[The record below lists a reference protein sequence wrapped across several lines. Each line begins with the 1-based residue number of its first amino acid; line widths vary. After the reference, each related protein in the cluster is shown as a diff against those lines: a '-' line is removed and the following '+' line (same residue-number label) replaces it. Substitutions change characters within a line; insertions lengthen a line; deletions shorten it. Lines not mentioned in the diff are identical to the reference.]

1 MNPTHGHDGGN
12 AYQLGM
18 MAEAVRQ
25 NTQTL
30 LKLAEAVE
38 ENSRI
43 STRLSSRQDR
53 MEITIEQIQ
62 ADQRKMINM
71 SMTGQKD
78 EQEVRKR
85 LEWLDRKYQEEIS
98 NQGVKD
104 HGKKAVYA
112 AILVAV
118 LWWGWAA
125 VKDAAVADIATQMK
139 KQTEIRN
146 KG

>member
-1 MNPTHGHDGGN
+1 
-12 AYQLGM
+12 
-18 MAEAVRQ
+18 
-25 NTQTL
+25 
-30 LKLAEAVE
+30 
-38 ENSRI
+38 
-43 STRLSSRQDR
+43 
-53 MEITIEQIQ
+53 
-62 ADQRKMINM
+62 MINIG
-71 SMTGQKD
+71 MTGQSN

-118 LWWGWAA
+118 LWWGWSA
-125 VKDAAVADIATQMK
+125 VKEAAIAEVATQLRN
-139 KQTEIRN
+139 QTEIRN

>member
-1 MNPTHGHDGGN
+1 
-12 AYQLGM
+12 
-18 MAEAVRQ
+18 
-25 NTQTL
+25 
-30 LKLAEAVE
+30 
-38 ENSRI
+38 
-43 STRLSSRQDR
+43 
-53 MEITIEQIQ
+53 MEQVQEQMQ
-62 ADQRKMINM
+62 ADLRKMVNIG
-71 SMTGQKD
+71 MTGQSN

-112 AILVAV
+112 AISVAV

-125 VKDAAVADIATQMK
+125 IQDLAVAQIETKMK
-139 KQTEIRN
+139 NQTEIRN